1 MSITFADLP
10 LATSLLRALAEE
22 GYVTPTP
29 IQAQSI
35 PFLLDGRDLLGM
47 AQTGTGKTAAFAL
60 PLLHR
65 LAMAPRPAPKNGA
78 RILVLAPTRELVSQI
93 AGAFESFG
101 RHLPVRVT
109 TIFGGVSQ
117 VHQVTALATGVDVIV
132 AAPGRLLD
140 LIGQGLCDL
149 SQLEALV
156 LDEADQMLDMGFAK
170 PIERI
175 VATLPKGRHTLL
187 FSATMPNSIAALAES
202 LLRDPARVEI
212 APPSTTVDRIE
223 QSVMF
228 VDAADKKA
236 ALLAQLRNPAIG
248 QAVIFTL
255 QKNIANE
262 VCAFITEAGITA
274 EALHGNKSQGQRER
288 ALDAFRAGTVQVLVA
303 TDIAAR
309 GIDVDTV
316 THVFNHDLPSLPES
330 YVHRIGRTGRAGR
343 SGVAITLCDA
353 EQRAWLHDVER
364 DIGRTLTVQADHPW
378 HSEAARTSTMR
389 PPVLGGGPVKQIKA
403 QQPRER
409 KIWTEADKLAA
420 REAAKTSPAAGVN
433 RKRRVMR
440 LVAGHGA
447 TVPVAHDAA
456 LMRPTH
462 AASGR
467 RISRRLRDASRSR
480 AWGRASSTPPRHGR
494 R

>member
-1 MSITFADLP
+1 MNPTFADLS
-10 LATSLLRALAEE
+10 LAPFLLQALAEE
-22 GYVTPTP
+22 GYTSPTP

-35 PFLLDGRDLLGM
+35 PFLLQGRDMLGM

-65 LAMAPRPAPKNGA
+65 LAADPRPAPKGGA
-78 RILVLAPTRELVSQI
+78 RVLVLAPTRELVSQI
-93 AGAFESFG
+93 AVGFEKFG
-101 RHLPVRVT
+101 RHLKPSVT

-117 VHQVTALATGVDVIV
+117 FHQVNALKAGVDIIV
-132 AAPGRLLD
+132 ATPGRLLD
-140 LIGQGLCDL
+140 LIEQRLCDL
-149 SQLEALV
+149 SALEALV

-175 VATLPKGRHTLL
+175 VAALPKDRHTLL
-187 FSATMPNSIAALAES
+187 FSATMPKSITALAES
-202 LLRDPARVEI
+202 LLRNPANVEI

-228 VDAADKKA
+228 LDAANKKA
-236 ALLAQLRNPAIG
+236 ALLALLQTPEMG
-248 QAVIFTL
+248 QAVVFTL

-262 VCAFITEAGITA
+262 VCAFISEAGITA

-288 ALDAFRAGTVQVLVA
+288 ALDAFRAGDVQVLVA

-343 SGVAITLCDA
+343 SGFAITLCDA

-364 DIGRTLTVQADHPW
+364 TIGRTLTVRDDHHW
-378 HSEAARTSTMR
+378 HCEVARHSTKR
-389 PPVLGGGPVKQIKA
+389 APVLGGGPAKQIK
-403 QQPRER
+403 QPKER
-409 KIWTEADKLAA
+409 VRKVWTEEEKRAA
-420 REAAKTSPAAGVN
+420 REAARAA
-433 RKRRVMR
+433 
-440 LVAGHGA
+440 
-447 TVPVAHDAA
+447 
-456 LMRPTH
+456 
-462 AASGR
+462 
-467 RISRRLRDASRSR
+467 
-480 AWGRASSTPPRHGR
+480 
-494 R
+494 

>member
-1 MSITFADLP
+1 MSITFADLS
-10 LATSLLRALAEE
+10 LAPALLRALAEE
-22 GYVTPTP
+22 GYATPTP

-35 PFLLDGRDLLGM
+35 PMLLQGRDLLGM

-65 LAMAPRPAPKNGA
+65 LAASPRPAPRGGA
-78 RILVLAPTRELVSQI
+78 RVLVLAPTRELVSQI
-93 AGAFESFG
+93 ADGFESFG
-101 RHLPVRVT
+101 RHMRLSVT

-117 VHQVTALATGVDVIV
+117 MHQVNALKAGVDIVV

-140 LIGQGLCDL
+140 LINQGLCDL

-175 VATLPKGRHTLL
+175 VATLPRDRHTLL
-187 FSATMPNSIAALAES
+187 FSATMPKSIAALAES
-202 LLRDPARVEI
+202 LLRDPAKVVI
-212 APPSTTVDRIE
+212 DPPSTTVDRIE

-236 ALLAQLRNPAIG
+236 ALLAQLRTPGIG
-248 QAVIFTL
+248 QAVVFTL

-262 VCAFITEAGITA
+262 VCAFLTEAGITA

-316 THVFNHDLPSLPES
+316 THVFNHDLPNLPES

-343 SGVAITLCDA
+343 SGFAITLCDA
-353 EQRAWLHDVER
+353 EQRAWLRDVER
-364 DIGRTLTVQADHPW
+364 EIGRALTVQADHPW
-378 HSEAARTSTMR
+378 HSEAARNSTMR
-389 PPVLGGGPVKQIKA
+389 PPILGGARIKEVKPQEK
-403 QQPRER
+403 RER
-409 KIWTEADKLAA
+409 KVWTEAEKLAA
-420 REAAKTSPAAGVN
+420 RSAAKAA
-433 RKRRVMR
+433 
-440 LVAGHGA
+440 
-447 TVPVAHDAA
+447 
-456 LMRPTH
+456 
-462 AASGR
+462 
-467 RISRRLRDASRSR
+467 
-480 AWGRASSTPPRHGR
+480 
-494 R
+494 

>member
-1 MSITFADLP
+1 MTMTFADL
-10 LATSLLRALAEE
+10 ALAPFLLQALTEE
-22 GYVTPTP
+22 GYVSATP

-35 PFLLDGRDLLGM
+35 PMLLQGRDMLGM

-65 LAMAPRPAPKNGA
+65 LAADPRPAPKNGG

-93 AGAFESFG
+93 AAGFESFG
-101 RHLPVRVT
+101 RHLKPRVT

-117 VHQVTALATGVDVIV
+117 FHQVKALEAGVDIIV

-140 LIGQGLCDL
+140 LIDQGLCDL

-175 VATLPKGRHTLL
+175 VATLPADRHTLL
-187 FSATMPNSIAALAES
+187 FSATMPKSIAALAES
-202 LLRDPARVEI
+202 LLSDPAKVEI

-228 VDAADKKA
+228 LDAADKKA
-236 ALLAQLRNPAIG
+236 ALLALLQTPDMG
-248 QAVIFTL
+248 QAVVFTL

-262 VCAFITEAGITA
+262 VCAFIGEAGITA

-343 SGVAITLCDA
+343 SGFAITLCDA
-353 EQRAWLHDVER
+353 EQRAWLHNVER
-364 DIGRTLTVQADHPW
+364 EIGRTLTVQDDHEW
-378 HSEAARTSTMR
+378 HCEVARHSTKR
-389 PPVLGGGPVKQIKA
+389 APVLGGGPVKQVK
-403 QQPRER
+403 PTKER
-409 KIWTEADKLAA
+409 VRKVWTEEERIAA
-420 REAAKTSPAAGVN
+420 RMAAMA
-433 RKRRVMR
+433 
-440 LVAGHGA
+440 
-447 TVPVAHDAA
+447 
-456 LMRPTH
+456 
-462 AASGR
+462 
-467 RISRRLRDASRSR
+467 
-480 AWGRASSTPPRHGR
+480 
-494 R
+494 

>member
-1 MSITFADLP
+1 MSTTFADLA
-10 LATSLLRALAEE
+10 LAPTLLRAIADE
-22 GYVTPTP
+22 GFTTPTP

-35 PFLLDGRDLLGM
+35 PILLEGRDLLGL

-65 LAMAPRPAPKNGA
+65 LASAPRPAPARGA

-93 AGAFESFG
+93 AAGFNTFG
-101 RHLPVRVT
+101 RHQQPSVT
-109 TIFGGVSQ
+109 TIFGGVSPL
-117 VHQVTALATGVDVIV
+117 HQIKALESGIDIIV

-140 LIGQGLCDL
+140 LIDQGLCDL

-170 PIERI
+170 SIERI
-175 VATLPKGRHTLL
+175 VATLPKDRHTML
-187 FSATMPNSIAALAES
+187 FSATMPKSIVALADN

-228 VDAADKKA
+228 LEAAHKKA
-236 ALLAQLRNPAIG
+236 ALLALLQSPGLG
-248 QAVIFTL
+248 QAVVFTL

-262 VCAFITEAGITA
+262 VCAFITEAGIAA

-288 ALDAFRAGTVQVLVA
+288 ALDAFRTGAVQVLVA

-343 SGVAITLCDA
+343 SGVAITLCDP
-353 EQRAWLHDVER
+353 EQRAWLRDVEHE
-364 DIGRTLTVQADHPW
+364 IGRVLTVRDDHPW
-378 HSEAARTSTMR
+378 HSEAARHSTLR
-389 PPVLGGGPVKQIKA
+389 PPVLGGGPVKQVKPQIK
-403 QQPRER
+403 QER
-409 KIWTEADKLAA
+409 KIWTEEEKAAA
-420 REAAKTSPAAGVN
+420 RAVAKAA
-433 RKRRVMR
+433 
-440 LVAGHGA
+440 
-447 TVPVAHDAA
+447 
-456 LMRPTH
+456 
-462 AASGR
+462 
-467 RISRRLRDASRSR
+467 
-480 AWGRASSTPPRHGR
+480 
-494 R
+494 

>member
-1 MSITFADLP
+1 MSITFADLSLAPP
-10 LATSLLRALAEE
+10 LQRALAEE
-22 GYVTPTP
+22 GYANPTP

-35 PFLLDGRDLLGM
+35 PMLLAGRDVLGM

-65 LAMAPRPAPKNGA
+65 LAMAPRPAPKGGA
-78 RILVLAPTRELVSQI
+78 RVLVLAPTRELVSQI
-93 AGAFESFG
+93 ADGFERFG
-101 RHLPVRVT
+101 RHLQPSVT

-117 VHQVTALATGVDVIV
+117 FHQVNALKAGVDIIV

-140 LIGQGLCDL
+140 LINQGLCDL

-175 VATLPKGRHTLL
+175 VATLPKERHTLL
-187 FSATMPNSIAALAES
+187 FSATMPKSITALAES
-202 LLRDPARVEI
+202 LLRDPAKVEI

-228 VDAADKKA
+228 MDAADKKP
-236 ALLAQLRNPAIG
+236 ALLALLRTPGIG
-248 QAVIFTL
+248 QAVVFTL
-255 QKNIANE
+255 QKNIAND

-288 ALDAFRAGTVQVLVA
+288 ALDAFRTGTVQVLVA

-309 GIDVDTV
+309 GIDVETV

-343 SGVAITLCDA
+343 SGFAVTLCDA
-353 EQRAWLHDVER
+353 EQRAWLRDVER
-364 DIGRTLTVQADHPW
+364 EIGRALTVHDDHQW
-378 HSEAARTSTMR
+378 HSEAARNSTMR
-389 PPVLGGGPVKQIKA
+389 PPVLGGGPAKQIKP
-403 QQPRER
+403 QEKRER
-409 KIWTEADKLAA
+409 KVWTEEEKRAA
-420 REAAKTSPAAGVN
+420 R
-433 RKRRVMR
+433 
-440 LVAGHGA
+440 
-447 TVPVAHDAA
+447 
-456 LMRPTH
+456 
-462 AASGR
+462 AASR
-467 RISRRLRDASRSR
+467 TA
-480 AWGRASSTPPRHGR
+480 
-494 R
+494 

>member
-1 MSITFADLP
+1 MPTTFADLS
-10 LATSLLRALAEE
+10 LAAPLLRALSEQ
-22 GYVTPTP
+22 GYSTPTP
-29 IQAQSI
+29 IQARSI
-35 PFLLDGRDLLGM
+35 PMLLEGRDLLGM

-65 LAMAPRPAPKNGA
+65 LHTVPHPAPKGGA
-78 RILVLAPTRELVSQI
+78 RVLVLAPTRELVSQI
-93 AGAFESFG
+93 ADGFESFG
-101 RHLPVRVT
+101 RHLQLRVT

-117 VHQVTALATGVDVIV
+117 FHQVNALKAGVDIIV

-140 LIGQGLCDL
+140 LIDQGLCDL

-175 VATLPKGRHTLL
+175 VATLPKDRHTLL
-187 FSATMPNSIAALAES
+187 FSATMPKSIASLAES
-202 LLRDPARVEI
+202 LLRNPERVEI
-212 APPSTTVDRIE
+212 SPPSTTVERIE

-228 VDAADKKA
+228 VDAANKKA
-236 ALLAQLRNPAIG
+236 SLLSQLRQPGIG
-248 QAVIFTL
+248 QAVVFTL

-343 SGVAITLCDA
+343 SGYAITLCDA

-364 DIGRTLTVQADHPW
+364 EIGRALTVQVDHTW
-378 HSEAARTSTMR
+378 HSEAARHSTMR
-389 PPVLGGGPVKQIKA
+389 PPVLGGAPVKEIKV
-403 QQPRER
+403 QEKRER
-409 KIWTEADKLAA
+409 KVWTEDEKLMA
-420 REAAKTSPAAGVN
+420 RAAAKAA
-433 RKRRVMR
+433 
-440 LVAGHGA
+440 
-447 TVPVAHDAA
+447 
-456 LMRPTH
+456 
-462 AASGR
+462 
-467 RISRRLRDASRSR
+467 
-480 AWGRASSTPPRHGR
+480 
-494 R
+494 

>member
-1 MSITFADLP
+1 MSMTFADLALTQP
-10 LATSLLRALAEE
+10 LLNALAEE
-22 GYVTPTP
+22 GYTNPTP

-35 PFLLDGRDLLGM
+35 PFLLQGRDLLGM

-65 LAMAPRPAPKNGA
+65 LAQTPRPAPKNGA
-78 RILVLAPTRELVSQI
+78 RVLVLAPTRELVSQI
-93 AGAFESFG
+93 ADGFENFG
-101 RHLPVRVT
+101 RYLKPRVT
-109 TIFGGVSQ
+109 TIFGGVAQ
-117 VHQVTALATGVDVIV
+117 MHQVNALKDGVDIIV

-140 LIGQGLCDL
+140 LVEQGLCDL

-170 PIERI
+170 SIERL
-175 VATLPKGRHTLL
+175 VATLPVERHTVLL
-187 FSATMPNSIAALAES
+187 SATMPKSIAALAEN
-202 LLRDPARVEI
+202 LLRDPAKVEI

-228 VDAADKKA
+228 MDAGHKKE
-236 ALLAQLRNPAIG
+236 ALLSLLQTPGMG
-248 QAVIFTL
+248 QAVVFTL

-288 ALDAFRAGTVQVLVA
+288 ALEAFRNGTAQVLVA

-343 SGVAITLCDA
+343 SGFAITLCDA

-364 DIGRTLTVQADHPW
+364 EIGRVLDVQTEHPW
-378 HSEAARTSTMR
+378 HSDDAQNSTMR
-389 PPVLGGGPVKQIKA
+389 APVLGGGPVKKVK
-403 QQPRER
+403 PPPPKRER
-409 KIWTEADKLAA
+409 KVWTEEEKAAA
-420 REAAKTSPAAGVN
+420 REAAQ
-433 RKRRVMR
+433 
-440 LVAGHGA
+440 
-447 TVPVAHDAA
+447 
-456 LMRPTH
+456 H
-462 AASGR
+462 AKA
-467 RISRRLRDASRSR
+467 RS
-480 AWGRASSTPPRHGR
+480 
-494 R
+494 

>member
-1 MSITFADLP
+1 MTMTFADLA
-10 LATSLLRALAEE
+10 LAPFLLRALAEE
-22 GYVTPTP
+22 GYASPTP

-35 PFLLDGRDLLGM
+35 PMLLNGRDMLGM

-65 LAMAPRPAPKNGA
+65 LAADPRPAPQGGA
-78 RILVLAPTRELVSQI
+78 RVLVLAPTRELVSQI
-93 AGAFESFG
+93 AAGFESFG
-101 RHLPVRVT
+101 RHRPPVVT
-109 TIFGGVSQ
+109 TIFGGVSPF
-117 VHQVTALATGVDVIV
+117 HQINALKPGVDIIV
-132 AAPGRLLD
+132 ATPGRLLD
-140 LIGQGLCDL
+140 LIGQGDCDL
-149 SQLEALV
+149 SALEALV

-175 VATLPKGRHTLL
+175 VATLPKDRQTLL
-187 FSATMPNSIAALAES
+187 FSATMPASIAALADS

-228 VDAADKKA
+228 MDAANKKA
-236 ALLAQLRNPAIG
+236 ALLELLRTPDIG
-248 QAVIFTL
+248 QAVVFTL

-262 VCAFITEAGITA
+262 VCAFISEAGITA

-288 ALDAFRAGTVQVLVA
+288 ALDAFRAGDVQVLVA

-343 SGVAITLCDA
+343 GGHAITLCDA

-364 DIGRTLTVQADHPW
+364 EIGRKLTVRHDHPW
-378 HSEAARTSTMR
+378 HCENARHSTKR
-389 PPVLGGGPVKQIKA
+389 APVLGGGPVKQVKP
-403 QQPRER
+403 QKVRER
-409 KIWTEADKLAA
+409 KVWTEEEKLAA
-420 REAAKTSPAAGVN
+420 RKAARAA
-433 RKRRVMR
+433 
-440 LVAGHGA
+440 
-447 TVPVAHDAA
+447 
-456 LMRPTH
+456 
-462 AASGR
+462 
-467 RISRRLRDASRSR
+467 
-480 AWGRASSTPPRHGR
+480 
-494 R
+494 

>member
-1 MSITFADLP
+1 MTLTFTDLALSAP
-10 LATSLLRALAEE
+10 LLRALDDA

-29 IQAQSI
+29 IQAQAI
-35 PFLLDGRDLLGM
+35 PLVLAGRDVLGL
-47 AQTGTGKTAAFAL
+47 AQTGTGKTAAFVL

-65 LAMAPRPAPKNGA
+65 LLAAGRPAPKGGA
-78 RILVLAPTRELVSQI
+78 RVLVLAPTRELVSQI
-93 AGAFESFG
+93 ADGFGQFG
-101 RHLPVRVT
+101 RHMALRVT
-109 TIFGGVSQ
+109 TVFGGVSPL
-117 VHQVTALATGVDVIV
+117 HQVNALRDGVDVIV

-140 LIGQGLCDL
+140 LIGQRVCDL

-175 VATLPKGRHTLL
+175 VATLPKDRHTLL
-187 FSATMPNSIAALAES
+187 FSATMPKSITALAES
-202 LLRDPARVEI
+202 LLRDPAKVEI

-228 VDAADKKA
+228 IDAADKKA
-236 ALLAQLRNPAIG
+236 ALLAQLQAPGIG
-248 QAVIFTL
+248 QAVVFTL
-255 QKNIANE
+255 QKTIANE
-262 VCAFITEAGITA
+262 VCAFITEAGMTA

-288 ALDAFRAGTVQVLVA
+288 ALEAFRAGEVQVLVA

-364 DIGRTLTVQADHPW
+364 EIGRALNVHADHAW
-378 HSEAARTSTMR
+378 HSDAAQHSTKR
-389 PPVLGGGPVKQIKA
+389 PPVLGGGPVKVAKPV
-403 QQPRER
+403 QQRVR
-409 KIWTEADKLAA
+409 KVWTEEEKLAA
-420 REAAKTSPAAGVN
+420 RAAAKAA
-433 RKRRVMR
+433 K
-440 LVAGHGA
+440 
-447 TVPVAHDAA
+447 AA
-456 LMRPTH
+456 
-462 AASGR
+462 
-467 RISRRLRDASRSR
+467 
-480 AWGRASSTPPRHGR
+480 
-494 R
+494 

>member
-1 MSITFADLP
+1 MTMTFADLA
-10 LATSLLRALAEE
+10 LAPFLLQALAEE
-22 GYVTPTP
+22 GYSTPTP

-35 PFLLDGRDLLGM
+35 PMLLQGRDMLGM

-65 LAMAPRPAPKNGA
+65 LAENPRPAPKGGA
-78 RILVLAPTRELVSQI
+78 RVLVLAPTRELVSQI
-93 AGAFESFG
+93 AAGFESFG
-101 RHLPVRVT
+101 RHLQPRVT

-117 VHQVTALATGVDVIV
+117 FHQVKALEAGVDVIV

-140 LIGQGLCDL
+140 LIEQGLCDL

-175 VATLPKGRHTLL
+175 VATLPKDRHTLL
-187 FSATMPNSIAALAES
+187 FSATMPKSIAALAES
-202 LLRDPARVEI
+202 LLRDPAKVEI

-228 VDAADKKA
+228 LDAANKKT
-236 ALLAQLRNPAIG
+236 ALLALLQTPGIG
-248 QAVIFTL
+248 QAVVFTL

-262 VCAFITEAGITA
+262 VCTFITEAGITA

-343 SGVAITLCDA
+343 SGFAVTLCDA

-364 DIGRTLTVQADHPW
+364 EIGRTLTVHDDHEW
-378 HSEAARTSTMR
+378 HCEVARHSTAR
-389 PPVLGGGPVKQIKA
+389 APVLGGGPAKQIKPPKE
-403 QQPRER
+403 PRER
-409 KIWTEADKLAA
+409 KIWTEEEKLAA
-420 REAAKTSPAAGVN
+420 KLAAKAA
-433 RKRRVMR
+433 
-440 LVAGHGA
+440 
-447 TVPVAHDAA
+447 
-456 LMRPTH
+456 
-462 AASGR
+462 
-467 RISRRLRDASRSR
+467 
-480 AWGRASSTPPRHGR
+480 
-494 R
+494 

>member
-1 MSITFADLP
+1 MPMTFADLS
-10 LATSLLRALAEE
+10 LAPPLLRALAEE
-22 GYVTPTP
+22 GYASPTP

-35 PFLLDGRDLLGM
+35 PMLLEGRDLLGM

-65 LAMAPRPAPKNGA
+65 LAMAPRPAPRGGA
-78 RILVLAPTRELVSQI
+78 RVLVLAPTRELVSQI
-93 AGAFESFG
+93 ADGFEGFG
-101 RHLPVRVT
+101 RHLRPSVT

-117 VHQVTALATGVDVIV
+117 FHQVNALRTGADIIV
-132 AAPGRLLD
+132 ATPGRLLD
-140 LIGQGLCDL
+140 LINQGLCDL

-175 VATLPKGRHTLL
+175 VATLPKDRQTLL
-187 FSATMPNSIAALAES
+187 FSATMPKSIAALAES
-202 LLRDPARVEI
+202 LLRDPVRVEI

-228 VDAADKKA
+228 VDAANKKA
-236 ALLAQLRNPAIG
+236 ALLAQLRRPEIG
-248 QAVIFTL
+248 QAVVFTL

-288 ALDAFRAGTVQVLVA
+288 ALDAFRTGAVQVLVA

-343 SGVAITLCDA
+343 SGFAITLCDA
-353 EQRAWLHDVER
+353 EQRAWLRDVER
-364 DIGRTLTVQADHPW
+364 EIGRALTVQADHPW
-378 HSEAARTSTMR
+378 HSEAARNSTMR
-389 PPVLGGGPVKQIKA
+389 PPVLGGGPVKAIKP
-403 QQPRER
+403 QEKRER
-409 KIWTEADKLAA
+409 KIWTEEEKLAA
-420 REAAKTSPAAGVN
+420 RAAAKAA
-433 RKRRVMR
+433 
-440 LVAGHGA
+440 
-447 TVPVAHDAA
+447 
-456 LMRPTH
+456 
-462 AASGR
+462 
-467 RISRRLRDASRSR
+467 
-480 AWGRASSTPPRHGR
+480 
-494 R
+494 

>member
-1 MSITFADLP
+1 MSISFADLS
-10 LATSLLRALAEE
+10 LAPPLLRALAEE
-22 GYVTPTP
+22 GYTTATP

-35 PFLLDGRDLLGM
+35 PMLLQGRDVLGM

-65 LAMAPRPAPKNGA
+65 LSIASRPVPKGGA
-78 RILVLAPTRELVSQI
+78 RVLVLAPTRELVSQI
-93 AGAFESFG
+93 ADGFERFG
-101 RHLPVRVT
+101 RHLQLRVT

-117 VHQVTALATGVDVIV
+117 FHQVNALKTGVDIIV

-140 LIGQGLCDL
+140 LISQGLCDL

-175 VATLPKGRHTLL
+175 VATLPKDRHTLL
-187 FSATMPNSIAALAES
+187 FSATMPKSITALAES

-228 VDAADKKA
+228 LDAADKKP
-236 ALLAQLRNPAIG
+236 ALLALLRTPGMG
-248 QAVIFTL
+248 QAVVFTL

-262 VCAFITEAGITA
+262 VCAFITAAGITA

-288 ALDAFRAGTVQVLVA
+288 ALDAFRTGSVKVLVA

-343 SGVAITLCDA
+343 SGFAITLCDA
-353 EQRAWLHDVER
+353 EQRAWLRDVER
-364 DIGRTLTVQADHPW
+364 EIGRKLTVQSDHRW
-378 HSEAARTSTMR
+378 HSEAARHSTKR
-389 PPVLGGGPVKQIKA
+389 PPVLGGGPVKQAKPVV
-403 QQPRER
+403 QRER
-409 KIWTEADKLAA
+409 KVWTEEEKHAA
-420 REAAKTSPAAGVN
+420 RAAARAA
-433 RKRRVMR
+433 
-440 LVAGHGA
+440 
-447 TVPVAHDAA
+447 
-456 LMRPTH
+456 
-462 AASGR
+462 
-467 RISRRLRDASRSR
+467 
-480 AWGRASSTPPRHGR
+480 
-494 R
+494 

>member
-1 MSITFADLP
+1 MTTTFADLDLAP
-10 LATSLLRALAEE
+10 LLLQALTEE
-22 GYVTPTP
+22 GYVSPTP

-35 PFLLDGRDLLGM
+35 PLLLQGRDMLGM

-65 LAMAPRPAPKNGA
+65 LAADPRPAPRGGA

-93 AGAFESFG
+93 AAGFERFG
-101 RHLPVRVT
+101 RHLEPSVT

-117 VHQVTALATGVDVIV
+117 FHQVNALNAGVDIIV

-140 LIGQGLCDL
+140 LVEQGLCDL
-149 SQLEALV
+149 SALEALV

-175 VATLPKGRHTLL
+175 VAKLPRDRHTLL
-187 FSATMPNSIAALAES
+187 FSATMPKSITALADS
-202 LLRDPARVEI
+202 LLTDPVNVEI
-212 APPSTTVDRIE
+212 APPSTTVDRID

-228 VDAADKKA
+228 LDASNKKA
-236 ALLAQLRNPAIG
+236 ALLDLLRTPDMG
-248 QAVIFTL
+248 QAVVFTL

-262 VCAFITEAGITA
+262 VCTFISEAGITA

-288 ALDAFRAGTVQVLVA
+288 ALDAFRAGDVQVLVA

-316 THVFNHDLPSLPES
+316 THVFNHDLPSLPEA

-343 SGVAITLCDA
+343 SGIAVTLCDA

-364 DIGRTLTVQADHPW
+364 TIGRTLPVKDDHHW
-378 HSEAARTSTMR
+378 HCEAARHSTKR
-389 PPVLGGGPVKQIKA
+389 APVLGGGPAKQIK
-403 QQPRER
+403 QPKER
-409 KIWTEADKLAA
+409 VRKVWTEEEKRAA
-420 REAAKTSPAAGVN
+420 REAAK
-433 RKRRVMR
+433 
-440 LVAGHGA
+440 VA
-447 TVPVAHDAA
+447 
-456 LMRPTH
+456 
-462 AASGR
+462 
-467 RISRRLRDASRSR
+467 
-480 AWGRASSTPPRHGR
+480 
-494 R
+494 

>member
-1 MSITFADLP
+1 MSLTFADLALAPP
-10 LATSLLRALAEE
+10 LLSALAEE
-22 GYVTPTP
+22 GYTTPTP

-35 PFLLDGRDLLGM
+35 PLLLQGRDLLGM

-65 LAMAPRPAPKNGA
+65 LAMAPRPAPANGA
-78 RILVLAPTRELVSQI
+78 RVLVLAPTRELVSQI
-93 AGAFESFG
+93 ADGFESFG
-101 RHLPVRVT
+101 RHLKPRVT

-117 VHQVTALATGVDVIV
+117 MHQVNALKDGVDIIV

-140 LIGQGLCDL
+140 LVEQGLCDL

-175 VATLPKGRHTLL
+175 VATLPSDRHTVLL
-187 FSATMPNSIAALAES
+187 SATMPKSIAALAES
-202 LLRDPARVEI
+202 LLRDPAKVEI

-228 VDAADKKA
+228 VNAADKKA
-236 ALLAQLRNPAIG
+236 ALLELLRTPDMG
-248 QAVIFTL
+248 QAVVFTL

-288 ALDAFRAGTVQVLVA
+288 ALDAFRSGAAQVLVA

-343 SGVAITLCDA
+343 NGFAITLCDA
-353 EQRAWLHDVER
+353 EQRAWLRDVER
-364 DIGRTLTVQADHPW
+364 EIGRALIVQADHPW
-378 HSEAARTSTMR
+378 HSDEAQNSTMR
-389 PPVLGGGPVKQIKA
+389 PPVLGGGPVKQVKP
-403 QQPRER
+403 QKKRER
-409 KIWTEADKLAA
+409 KVWTEEEKNAA
-420 REAAKTSPAAGVN
+420 RAAA
-433 RKRRVMR
+433 
-440 LVAGHGA
+440 
-447 TVPVAHDAA
+447 
-456 LMRPTH
+456 
-462 AASGR
+462 
-467 RISRRLRDASRSR
+467 R
-480 AWGRASSTPPRHGR
+480 AV
-494 R
+494 

>member
-1 MSITFADLP
+1 MIMTFADLS
-10 LATSLLRALAEE
+10 LAPVLLGALAEQ

-29 IQAQSI
+29 IQAHSI
-35 PFLLDGRDLLGM
+35 PILMEGRDILGM

-65 LAMAPRPAPKNGA
+65 LAADPRPAPKGGA

-93 AGAFESFG
+93 AAGFESFG
-101 RHLPVRVT
+101 RDMSLCVT

-117 VHQVTALATGVDVIV
+117 FHQVAALKDGVDIIV

-140 LIGQGLCDL
+140 LVDQGLCDL
-149 SQLEALV
+149 SALEALV

-170 PIERI
+170 PIERL
-175 VATLPKGRHTLL
+175 VATLPKDRHTLL
-187 FSATMPNSIAALAES
+187 FSATMPKSIAALADS
-202 LLRDPARVEI
+202 LLRDPAKVEI

-228 VDAADKKA
+228 LDAADKKA
-236 ALLAQLRNPAIG
+236 ALLALLRTLDMG
-248 QAVIFTL
+248 QAVVFTL
-255 QKNIANE
+255 QKNIAND
-262 VCAFITEAGITA
+262 VCAFISEGGITA

-288 ALDAFRAGTVQVLVA
+288 ALEAFRAGTVQVLVA

-343 SGVAITLCDA
+343 SGFAVTLCDA

-364 DIGRTLTVQADHPW
+364 EIGQTLSVQTDHEW
-378 HSEAARTSTMR
+378 HCEVARHSTKR
-389 PPVLGGGPVKQIKA
+389 APVLGGGPVKQVKPAKA
-403 QQPRER
+403 PRER
-409 KIWTEADKLAA
+409 KVWTEEEKLAA
-420 REAAKTSPAAGVN
+420 RMAAKAA
-433 RKRRVMR
+433 
-440 LVAGHGA
+440 
-447 TVPVAHDAA
+447 
-456 LMRPTH
+456 
-462 AASGR
+462 
-467 RISRRLRDASRSR
+467 
-480 AWGRASSTPPRHGR
+480 
-494 R
+494 

>member
-1 MSITFADLP
+1 MSMIFADLS
-10 LATSLLRALAEE
+10 LAPALLRALAEE
-22 GYVTPTP
+22 GYANPTP

-35 PFLLDGRDLLGM
+35 PMLLDGRDVLGM

-65 LAMAPRPAPKNGA
+65 LAMAPRLAPKRGA
-78 RILVLAPTRELVSQI
+78 RVLVLAPTRELASQI
-93 AGAFESFG
+93 ADGFERLG
-101 RHLPVRVT
+101 RHLRFSVT

-117 VHQVTALATGVDVIV
+117 LHQVNALKTGVDIIV
-132 AAPGRLLD
+132 ATPGRLLD

-175 VATLPKGRHTLL
+175 VATLPKERHTLL
-187 FSATMPNSIAALAES
+187 FSATMPKSIAALAER
-202 LLRDPARVEI
+202 LLRNPAKVEI

-228 VDAADKKA
+228 IDAADKKA
-236 ALLAQLRNPAIG
+236 ALLAQLRAPGIG

-262 VCAFITEAGITA
+262 VCAFISEAGIAA

-309 GIDVDTV
+309 GIDVETV

-343 SGVAITLCDA
+343 SGFAITLCDA
-353 EQRAWLHDVER
+353 EQRAWLRDVER
-364 DIGRTLTVQADHPW
+364 EIGRALSVQTDHPW
-378 HSEAARTSTMR
+378 HSEAARNSTMR
-389 PPVLGGGPVKQIKA
+389 APVLGGAVKQIK
-403 QQPRER
+403 PLKTRER
-409 KIWTEADKLAA
+409 KVWTEEEKLAA
-420 REAAKTSPAAGVN
+420 RATAKMVLEE
-433 RKRRVMR
+433 V
-440 LVAGHGA
+440 
-447 TVPVAHDAA
+447 
-456 LMRPTH
+456 
-462 AASGR
+462 
-467 RISRRLRDASRSR
+467 
-480 AWGRASSTPPRHGR
+480 
-494 R
+494 

>member
-1 MSITFADLP
+1 MSMNFADLA
-10 LATSLLRALAEE
+10 LAPALLRALADE
-22 GYVTPTP
+22 GFVSPTP
-29 IQAQSI
+29 IQARSI
-35 PFLLDGRDLLGM
+35 PMLLQGRDLLGL

-65 LAMAPRPAPKNGA
+65 LATIPRPAPKRGA
-78 RILVLAPTRELVSQI
+78 RVLVLAPTRELVSQI
-93 AGAFESFG
+93 AAGFETFG
-101 RHLPVRVT
+101 RHQNVSVM

-117 VHQVTALATGVDVIV
+117 VHQVNALKTGVDVIV

-140 LIGQGLCDL
+140 LIEQRLCDL

-175 VATLPKGRHTLL
+175 VATLPKERHTML
-187 FSATMPNSIAALAES
+187 FSATMPKTIVSLAEN

-236 ALLAQLRNPAIG
+236 ALLALLRTPDIG
-248 QAVIFTL
+248 QAVVFTL

-288 ALDAFRAGTVQVLVA
+288 ALDAFRAGAVQVLVA

-316 THVFNHDLPSLPES
+316 THVFNHDLPSLAES

-343 SGVAITLCDA
+343 SGFAITLCDA
-353 EQRAWLHDVER
+353 EQRAWLRGVEQE
-364 DIGRTLTVQADHPW
+364 IGRALTVHADHEW
-378 HSEAARTSTMR
+378 HSEAARNSTAR
-389 PPVLGGGPVKQIKA
+389 APVLGGGPVKQVKPPQIK
-403 QQPRER
+403 QER
-409 KIWTEADKLAA
+409 KIWTEEEKAAA
-420 REAAKTSPAAGVN
+420 RAMAKAA
-433 RKRRVMR
+433 
-440 LVAGHGA
+440 
-447 TVPVAHDAA
+447 
-456 LMRPTH
+456 
-462 AASGR
+462 
-467 RISRRLRDASRSR
+467 
-480 AWGRASSTPPRHGR
+480 
-494 R
+494 

>member
-1 MSITFADLP
+1 MTFADLS
-10 LATSLLRALAEE
+10 LAPTLLGALAEE
-22 GYVTPTP
+22 GYATPTP

-35 PFLLDGRDLLGM
+35 PMLLEGRDLLGM

-65 LAMAPRPAPKNGA
+65 LATSPRPAPKGGA
-78 RILVLAPTRELVSQI
+78 RVLVLAPTRELVSQI
-93 AGAFESFG
+93 ADGFNSFG
-101 RHLPVRVT
+101 RHLQPSVT

-117 VHQVTALATGVDVIV
+117 LHQVNALKNGVDIIV

-140 LIGQGLCDL
+140 LINQGLCDL

-175 VATLPKGRHTLL
+175 VATLPKDRHTLL
-187 FSATMPNSIAALAES
+187 FSATMPKSITALAES
-202 LLRDPARVEI
+202 LLRDPAKVEI

-236 ALLAQLRNPAIG
+236 ALLALLQTPGIG
-248 QAVIFTL
+248 QAVVFTL

-288 ALDAFRAGTVQVLVA
+288 ALDAFRSGTAQVLVA

-343 SGVAITLCDA
+343 NGFAITLCDA
-353 EQRAWLHDVER
+353 EQRAWLRDVER
-364 DIGRTLTVQADHPW
+364 EIGRALIVQDDHQW
-378 HSEAARTSTMR
+378 HSEAARNSTMR
-389 PPVLGGGPVKQIKA
+389 PPVLGGAPAKEIKP
-403 QQPRER
+403 QKKRER
-409 KIWTEADKLAA
+409 KIWTEEEKQAA
-420 REAAKTSPAAGVN
+420 RTAARTA
-433 RKRRVMR
+433 
-440 LVAGHGA
+440 
-447 TVPVAHDAA
+447 
-456 LMRPTH
+456 
-462 AASGR
+462 
-467 RISRRLRDASRSR
+467 
-480 AWGRASSTPPRHGR
+480 
-494 R
+494 